1 MDIELI
7 VYAKY
12 DEHGS
17 IVEINSNIF
26 LDDLTEWKEIDH
38 WEERER
44 WRDGDRYL
52 YSHAGN
58 GEYVLK
64 KYGKP
69 LYDEHG
75 KPNFHD
81 DFIEWTD
88 EEKEQH
94 YPTPIPKLTFYE
106 EQNDINIDVDF
117 RLSMLELGI

>member
-7 VYAKY
+7 VYAKF
-12 DEHGS
+12 DEQGS
-17 IVEINSNIF
+17 ITAIDSNIF
-26 LDDLTEWKEIDH
+26 LDDLKEWKEIDR
-38 WEERER
+38 WE
-44 WRDGDRYL
+44 DGDRYL

-58 GEYVLK
+58 GDYVMQ

-69 LYDEHG
+69 LYDEQS
-75 KPNFHD
+75 KPNFHN

-94 YPTPIPKLTFYE
+94 YPTLVPELTFE
-106 EQNDINIDVDF
+106 ETQNDVNIDVDF

>member
-1 MDIELI
+1 MDMDIELI

-12 DEHGS
+12 DEQGS
-17 IVEINSNIF
+17 IVAIDSNIF
-26 LDDLTEWKEIDH
+26 LEDLTEWKEIDR
-38 WEERER
+38 WEQ
-44 WRDGDRYL
+44 GDRYL

-58 GEYVLK
+58 GDYVIQ

-81 DFIEWTD
+81 DFVEWTA
-88 EEKEQH
+88 EEKEQY
-94 YPTPIPKLTFYE
+94 YPTLASKPTFE
-106 EQNDINIDVDF
+106 ETQNDINIDVDF